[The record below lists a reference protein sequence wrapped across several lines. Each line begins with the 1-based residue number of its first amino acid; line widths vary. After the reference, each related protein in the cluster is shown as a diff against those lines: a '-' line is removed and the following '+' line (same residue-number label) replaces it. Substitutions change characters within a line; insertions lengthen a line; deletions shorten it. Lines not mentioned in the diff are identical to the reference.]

1 MRDGSANA
9 RSAAR
14 RTRGARRAVVSRF
27 AEDWFM
33 CGRPA
38 CDFDEGV
45 DPFVM
50 LFFNALQ
57 LKRAPERPGAA
68 SSG

>member
-1 MRDGSANA
+1 M
-9 RSAAR
+9 
-14 RTRGARRAVVSRF
+14 VSRF